1 MNKYL
6 FHLLIALFIAPLQ
19 ASFSQDDPFVR
30 DFLQRWESSKEYMVA
45 VAEAMPEDAYGF
57 KPVEE
62 EMTFA
67 EQLMHIAVVVEWHTF
82 SRFGGMDTPF
92 RSGDY
97 RADGLSKREIIRV
110 LEHEFDKANDYIKE
124 FEADRLDETNTY
136 AEFTRTRR
144 QFLMLLA
151 DHVTHHR
158 GQLLVYLR
166 LKGIKPPNYI
176 QFQ

>member
-1 MNKYL
+1 MKKRVTCWLIFLIKASLYSA
-6 FHLLIALFIAPLQ
+6 FTQEDPLL
-19 ASFSQDDPFVR
+19 R

-45 VAEAMPEDAYGF
+45 VAEAMPEEAYGF
-57 KPVEE
+57 RPIAE
-62 EMTFA
+62 EMTFK

-82 SRFGGMDTPF
+82 SRFGGLDTPF
-92 RSGDY
+92 RSDEFRSEG
-97 RADGLSKREIIRV
+97 RTKEEIIGV
-110 LEHEFDKANDYIKE
+110 LEQEFDKAAE
-124 FEADRLDETNTY
+124 FIRTFDSGRLDETNTY
-136 AEFTRTRR
+136 AQFTRSRR
-144 QFLMLLA
+144 QFLLLLA

>member
-1 MNKYL
+1 MNKPFL
-6 FHLLIALFIAPLQ
+6 SFLTVLLIAPLYT
-19 ASFSQDDPFVR
+19 AYTQDDPFLR
-30 DFLQRWESSKEYMVA
+30 DFLQRWKSSKEYMVA

-57 KPVEE
+57 KPVTE

-67 EQLMHIAVVVEWHTF
+67 EQLMHIAVVIEWHTF
-82 SRFGGMDTPF
+82 SRFGGLDTPF
-92 RSGDY
+92 RSDEF
-97 RADGLSKREIIRV
+97 RLDSRSKDEVIRV
-110 LEHEFDKANDYIKE
+110 MVAEFDKAADFIKQ
-124 FEADRLDETNTY
+124 FDPGRLDETNTY
-136 AEFTRTRR
+136 SEFTRSRR